1 LQEQKGDSGFYESS
15 QQPLTNHV
23 MKTFLKI
30 AVTVLITYCLLSM
43 ANCSSP
49 DRDHQNSSSWNKD
62 VKQER
67 EKLAQDLRD
76 LRVKIDKKLDET
88 GTKIDRASDDTK
100 QRLLKAKQD
109 LQHERNKVDRALKDV
124 EHSTEETWSD
134 VREGARNTFRDVKK
148 EFNDLGDRLADLF
161 SSAS

>member
-1 LQEQKGDSGFYESS
+1 
-15 QQPLTNHV
+15 
-23 MKTFLKI
+23 MKTLLKI
-30 AVTVLITYCLLSM
+30 AVTVLISYCLLSL

-49 DRDHQNSSSWNKD
+49 DRDHQNTSSWNED
-62 VKQER
+62 AKQER
-67 EKLAQDLRD
+67 EKIAQDLRD
-76 LRVKIDKKLDET
+76 LRDNIDKKLDET
-88 GTKIDRASDDTK
+88 GTKIDHASNDAR

-109 LQHERNKVDRALKDV
+109 LQQERNKVDKALTEV